1 MDILSKY
8 KMPLLGTIAM
18 SPKSEEK
25 VKAEPEKYK
34 YCFRVCLNGPGL
46 GKYLVQTLASLKK
59 EFGFTKLFI
68 MHQDVLWAKA
78 TADVYRKS
86 LGREGRLGD
95 PWHRGLSHRI
105 VGFLRGPH

>member
-25 VKAEPEKYK
+25 VKAEPDKYK

-59 EFGFTKLFI
+59 EFGYTKLFI
-68 MHQDVLWAKA
+68 MHQDVLMGKSHGRR
-78 TADVYRKS
+78 DRKNLS
-86 LGREGRLGD
+86 RKGRLGN
-95 PWHRGLSHRI
+95 PGHRGLSHRI
-105 VGFLRGPH
+105 IGFFRRPC